1 MEARFLSWLIYN
13 FDNRLLVFYNS
24 LNISIDMKN
33 LSTTVKRDFLIAG
46 LMIVAML
53 AWTPAGADE
62 TGTTFRV
69 NGSDVSW
76 SAGVGLTLP
85 LAGSLSLDLRLTS
98 IDTGQVPP
106 DERQANTPPIPFRK
120 EPGSDFRYT
129 RAGVGLS
136 FGF

>member
-1 MEARFLSWLIYN
+1 
-13 FDNRLLVFYNS
+13 
-24 LNISIDMKN
+24 MKN
-33 LSTTVKRDFLIAG
+33 LSTTMRRDFLVAG
-46 LMIVAML
+46 LMIVAIL

-62 TGTTFRV
+62 NGTTLHV

-85 LAGSLSLDLRLTS
+85 LAGSLSLDLRLS
-98 IDTGQVPP
+98 SVDTGQVSPA
-106 DERQANTPPIPFRK
+106 ERQANTPPIPFRK